1 MCDGS
6 TDSAVLE
13 QELVYARFLDNGL
26 PVSKFVSIQ
35 ELKAGNASGIIDG
48 LDAAFEHVGFSPS
61 EWREHL
67 VAFGADGAAVMLG
80 RTRGVAALLKQDV
93 AYMIEIHCVAHRLEL
108 GILDAMKHERRVK
121 DIKDTLQGIYKHYHY
136 LSKALRELREVADA
150 LEVSVLKPVNV
161 MGTRWV
167 SHLSRA
173 LTVLLKNMQH
183 IVLHLQHTVEARSSS
198 SEIQG
203 RVKLVSRQLQSL
215 KTVMFMHFILDVLE
229 ETSIVSQVFQKESS
243 TLTKVCTALQRVELG
258 MSAMVGRPAQN
269 LQMFLENCITDGSCT
284 KFKDVELV
292 GDYEEEIA
300 ALTAVKARIIDCVLE
315 FLFPD
320 SPLLSQKLYC
330 IVVRYLI
337 IKSGQKITKSLLPT
351 ERTTCV
357 LLQHISKTL

>member
-121 DIKDTLQGIYKHYHY
+121 DIITGHIQ
-136 LSKALRELREVADA
+136 AL
-150 LEVSVLKPVNV
+150 
-161 MGTRWV
+161 
-167 SHLSRA
+167 
-173 LTVLLKNMQH
+173 
-183 IVLHLQHTVEARSSS
+183 
-198 SEIQG
+198 
-203 RVKLVSRQLQSL
+203 
-215 KTVMFMHFILDVLE
+215 
-229 ETSIVSQVFQKESS
+229 
-243 TLTKVCTALQRVELG
+243 
-258 MSAMVGRPAQN
+258 
-269 LQMFLENCITDGSCT
+269 
-284 KFKDVELV
+284 
-292 GDYEEEIA
+292 
-300 ALTAVKARIIDCVLE
+300 
-315 FLFPD
+315 
-320 SPLLSQKLYC
+320 
-330 IVVRYLI
+330 
-337 IKSGQKITKSLLPT
+337 SLL
-351 ERTTCV
+351 V
-357 LLQHISKTL
+357 